1 MSLRLRRRNWRTS
14 NREVGGDMASER
26 TGVYP
31 GTFDPVTSGHME
43 VMRRSLKLV
52 DRLVIGPATNIGKG
66 PLFSLE
72 ERIDI
77 IKDDIADFSQADRD
91 RIKIVPFDGLLIHF
105 ARDVGASMIIRGL
118 RAVSDFEYEI
128 QMANMNARMEP
139 NIETIFLM
147 ASDRHQFISSS
158 LVKDIARLGGDTSQF
173 VSKKVFER
181 LKAKFKRCLTAP
193 GAALTVGPA
202 HHIRAPRG
210 VSACGATPE
219 RARSSAVEH
228 LTFNQVV
235 VGSIPTGLT
244 TARGKETL
252 GSCRR

>member
-1 MSLRLRRRNWRTS
+1 
-14 NREVGGDMASER
+14 MASER
-26 TGVYP
+26 VGVYP

-43 VMRRSLKLV
+43 VVRRSLRLV

-66 PLFSLE
+66 PLFSLQ

-77 IKDDIADFSQADRD
+77 IKDDIEDFSAADKA
-91 RIKIVPFDGLLIHF
+91 RIQIAPFDGLLIHF
-105 ARDVGASMIIRGL
+105 AREVGASVIIRGL

-173 VSKKVFER
+173 VSKKVFQR
-181 LKAKFKRCLTAP
+181 LKDKFRKD
-193 GAALTVGPA
+193 
-202 HHIRAPRG
+202 
-210 VSACGATPE
+210 
-219 RARSSAVEH
+219 
-228 LTFNQVV
+228 
-235 VGSIPTGLT
+235 
-244 TARGKETL
+244 
-252 GSCRR
+252 

>member
-1 MSLRLRRRNWRTS
+1 
-14 NREVGGDMASER
+14 MASER

-43 VMRRSLKLV
+43 VIRRSLKLV
-52 DRLVIGPATNIGKG
+52 DRLVIGLATDSGKG
-66 PLFSLE
+66 PLFSLD

-77 IKDDIADFSQADRD
+77 IKDDIAEFSQADRD

-147 ASDRHQFISSS
+147 ASDRHQFIASS

-181 LKAKFKRCLTAP
+181 LKAKYKRA
-193 GAALTVGPA
+193 
-202 HHIRAPRG
+202 
-210 VSACGATPE
+210 
-219 RARSSAVEH
+219 
-228 LTFNQVV
+228 
-235 VGSIPTGLT
+235 
-244 TARGKETL
+244 
-252 GSCRR
+252 

>member
-1 MSLRLRRRNWRTS
+1 
-14 NREVGGDMASER
+14 MASER

-43 VMRRSLKLV
+43 VIRRSLKLV
-52 DRLVIGPATNIGKG
+52 DRLVIGLATGIGKG
-66 PLFSLE
+66 PLFSLD

-77 IKDDIADFSQADRD
+77 IKDDIAEFSQADRD

-105 ARDVGASMIIRGL
+105 VRDVGASVIIRGL

-181 LKAKFKRCLTAP
+181 LKAKFKR
-193 GAALTVGPA
+193 
-202 HHIRAPRG
+202 
-210 VSACGATPE
+210 S
-219 RARSSAVEH
+219 
-228 LTFNQVV
+228 
-235 VGSIPTGLT
+235 
-244 TARGKETL
+244 
-252 GSCRR
+252 

>member
-1 MSLRLRRRNWRTS
+1 
-14 NREVGGDMASER
+14 MASER

-43 VMRRSLKLV
+43 VVRRSLKLV
-52 DRLVIGPATNIGKG
+52 DRLVIGPSTNIGKG

-77 IKDDIADFSQADRD
+77 IEDDIADFSQADRD

-139 NIETIFLM
+139 NVETIFLM
-147 ASDRHQFISSS
+147 ASDRHQFIASS

-173 VSKKVFER
+173 VSKKVYER
-181 LKAKFKRCLTAP
+181 LKKKFSK
-193 GAALTVGPA
+193 G
-202 HHIRAPRG
+202 
-210 VSACGATPE
+210 
-219 RARSSAVEH
+219 
-228 LTFNQVV
+228 
-235 VGSIPTGLT
+235 
-244 TARGKETL
+244 
-252 GSCRR
+252 